1 LNNKLVSSAQDVAA
15 ILGELGPGDGVLLQG
30 YRPNGSADVFAFAL

>member
-1 LNNKLVSSAQDVAA
+1 LVSSAQDVAA
-15 ILGELGPGDGVLLQG
+15 ILSELGPGDGVLLQG